1 LRRRISKEVGALED
15 VFEIWGSSEVDQ
27 VWFRP
32 MSGKLSVTVG
42 VVPSGTGVIWTRR
55 YERRETEVA
64 TAA

>member
-1 LRRRISKEVGALED
+1 MSRDVGAVEE
-15 VFEIWGSSEVDQ
+15 VFETWGSSEVLQ

-32 MSGKLSVTVG
+32 MSGKLSVTLG
-42 VVPSGTGVIWTRR
+42 VVPSGTGVIWTSR